1 MRTVIWLVLLFGAAV
16 LLATLLGGNDALV
29 SFYYGGW
36 RLDMSLNLFVLG
48 LIGSVLGLYFTLRAA
63 DSLWSLPGRAREWR
77 QLKRERAAEAA
88 LREALAE
95 LFAARYARAQR
106 AAQRA
111 LELQAETSALLEDAQ
126 FAVLA
131 RTLMAAAMHP
141 LQNRK
146 GRDEQVAQA
155 LELANSARQ
164 RVGTALDGVQLLNA
178 EWAMDDRDAERGLA
192 LLAELPPG
200 VGRRTQ
206 ALRLKLRATRLL
218 RRPLEAL
225 QTARLL
231 AKHQGFSAEAAKSLL
246 RSLAMDALER
256 TYDLEQ
262 LRRVWQQL
270 DAADRA
276 DAWVVAKAARRAY
289 ALGDASLGRLWLQQ
303 IWPNLGKHE
312 PQARAQLALALV
324 DCAPG
329 LGSDWLPRVEAAL
342 AMHGHEP
349 ALVAAA
355 AMAFADRQLWGKA
368 KRLLEQTAS
377 ADELPAAVRRQA
389 LRCLAA
395 LAREGGQEEQAQAF
409 DQRAAL
415 VE

>member
-16 LLATLLGGNDALV
+16 LTATLLGDNNALV
-29 SFYYGGW
+29 SLYYSGW
-36 RLDMSLNLFVLG
+36 RLDMSLNLFVLLLLG
-48 LIGSVLGLYFTLRAA
+48 TVLLLFFVLRAA
-63 DSLWSLPGRAREWR
+63 DSLWSLPCRAREWR
-77 QLKRERAAEAA
+77 DLQRERAAESA

-111 LELQAETSALLEDAQ
+111 LELQGEAPALREDVQ
-126 FAVLA
+126 FGVLA
-131 RTLMAAAMHP
+131 HAVTAASMHP

-146 GRDEQVAQA
+146 GRDEQVAAA
-155 LELANSARQ
+155 LALGEPARQ
-164 RVGTALDGVQLLNA
+164 RAGSALDGVHLLNA
-178 EWAMDDRDAERGLA
+178 EWAIDDRDAERGLS

-206 ALRLKLRATRLL
+206 ALRLRLRAARLL
-218 RRPLEAL
+218 RRPEEAL

-246 RSLAMDALER
+246 RSLAIDALEQ

-262 LRRVWQQL
+262 LGRVWQQF
-270 DAADRA
+270 DAGDRG
-276 DAWVVAKAARRAY
+276 DAWVVAKAARRAQ
-289 ALGDASLGRLWLQQ
+289 ALGDASLGRHWLQSL
-303 IWPNLGKHE
+303 WPQLGRLDPE
-312 PQARAQLALALV
+312 ARAQLALALV

-329 LGSDWLPRVEAAL
+329 LGNEWLPRVESAL

-368 KRLLEQTAS
+368 RRLLEQTAS
-377 ADELPAAVRRQA
+377 AAELPATVRRQA
-389 LRCLAA
+389 LRCLSA
-395 LAREGGQEEQAQAF
+395 LAREEGHEDQALVF
-409 DQRAAL
+409 DQRAAA